1 VRALGRLKIRREA
14 TRVRLATTDTF
25 YERAAMPDF
34 STLTDRQREIYDF
47 IRDKI
52 ETRGYGPTVR
62 EIGLEFQIKSPNG
75 VMCHLKALE
84 KKGLIIRQGF
94 SARAI
99 QLVDHRPPAAELPLM
114 GLVAAGQP
122 LDAVQQDERLNF
134 NDLFGGRNHFAL
146 KVKGQSM
153 IEDHIDDGDYVV
165 IRQQDGA
172 ENGERVVA
180 MIDNEVT
187 LKRFHRDGKQV
198 RLEPANGKMQPIV
211 VDPNSDAKI
220 LGVLVGVLR
229 KC

>member
-1 VRALGRLKIRREA
+1 MKGEA
-14 TRVRLATTDTF
+14 MT
-25 YERAAMPDF
+25 DF

-47 IRDKI
+47 IREKI
-52 ETRGYGPTVR
+52 ESRGYGPTVR
-62 EIGLEFQIKSPNG
+62 EIGLAFDIKSPNG
-75 VMCHLKALE
+75 VMCHLKALVT
-84 KKGLIIRQGF
+84 KRVILRQDR

-99 QLVDHRPPAAELPLM
+99 QLADHRPPAAELPLM
-114 GLVAAGQP
+114 GLVAAGAP
-122 LDAVQQDERLNF
+122 LAAVQQDERLNF
-134 NDLFGGRNHFAL
+134 NDLFGGSNHFAL

-165 IRQQDGA
+165 IRKQENA

-180 MIDNEVT
+180 MIDNEIT
-187 LKRFHRDGKQV
+187 LKRFHRDKGHV
-198 RLEPANGKMQPIV
+198 RLEPANGNMKAIV

>member
-1 VRALGRLKIRREA
+1 
-14 TRVRLATTDTF
+14 
-25 YERAAMPDF
+25 MPDF
-34 STLTDRQREIYDF
+34 STLTERQREIYDF

-62 EIGLEFQIKSPNG
+62 EIGEAFEIKSPNG

-84 KKGLIIRQGF
+84 KKGLIIRKGF

-122 LDAVQQDERLNF
+122 LSAVQQDERLNF
-134 NDLFGGRNHFAL
+134 NDLFGGTNHFAL
-146 KVKGQSM
+146 RVRGQSM

-165 IRQQDGA
+165 IRQQDSA

-187 LKRFHRDGKQV
+187 LKRFYKEKDHI
-198 RLEPANGKMQPIV
+198 RLEPANGNMDPIIVDANADARIGEELVAAGIPRHDIVLGFQPV
-211 VDPNSDAKI
+211 ELRS
-220 LGVLVGVLR
+220 LTGYGVG
-229 KC
+229 